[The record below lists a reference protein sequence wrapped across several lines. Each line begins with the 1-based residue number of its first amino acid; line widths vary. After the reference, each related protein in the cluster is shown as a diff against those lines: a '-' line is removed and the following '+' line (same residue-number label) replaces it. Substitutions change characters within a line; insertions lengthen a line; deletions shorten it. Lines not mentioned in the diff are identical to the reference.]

1 MAEAIL
7 IDKNLSDVEIYK
19 AVIPQIEY
27 LLNPEEPIVSNLSNV
42 SAVLKEVFT
51 KISWVGF
58 YLLQNNK
65 LHLGPF
71 QGKVA
76 CTVIAVGAG
85 VCGASVQLGET
96 IIVDDVDSFPGHI
109 ACDSNSKSEIVVP
122 LIQDGSIFGVLDIDS
137 HLPASFNLHDK
148 MYLEMI
154 CRAITDKLNFNSLND
169 ILK

>member
-1 MAEAIL
+1 MIVMIWNPFKIAPKGFLGIDIGTSAIKIVEMSRAGKRRKLDNYGEMKAEAL
-7 IDKNLSDVEIYK
+7 YEKPFRTFEKSTLSFSNRDV
-19 AVIPQIEY
+19 VRS
-27 LLNPEEPIVSNLSNV
+27 L
-42 SAVLKEVFT
+42 SAVLKEAFT

-58 YLLQNNK
+58 YLLKNNK

-76 CTVIAVGAG
+76 CTTIAVGSG

-122 LIQDGSIFGVLDIDS
+122 LMV
-137 HLPASFNLHDK
+137 
-148 MYLEMI
+148 
-154 CRAITDKLNFNSLND
+154 
-169 ILK
+169 